1 MPNLFNYLPDITFI
15 ITAWLLLDLFGSG
28 LFRLLVRPRARRNWE
43 IAQLPEQAQN
53 NTTDN
58 QPEIWLN
65 YLRHA
70 GYDSG
75 EKTAHLRLKMKG
87 IVRSKAKGQWH
98 PAECRAFF
106 TLQPLSLVWYA
117 DITRAFMVSVKAT
130 EQYAQNH
137 AFSTRWVLSTF
148 PFRWAKGTGAQEL
161 VQRNAFYGLAG
172 AVWQPQWW
180 WHYTLEWGEIEN
192 DTLLLKC
199 RHQEF
204 AFCLKAKINAAQELA
219 ELSLWTENWQVWQTG
234 LLFSDYRE
242 VEGQKMP
249 FQVEV
254 LRKDKNGAA
263 FVQAELEVTDRV
275 QKGKY
280 AWW

>member
-1 MPNLFNYLPDITFI
+1 MPNLFYYLPDITFL

-43 IAQLPEQAQN
+43 TAQLPQQAQ
-53 NTTDN
+53 TTASN
-58 QPEIWLN
+58 QQPQLWLN
-65 YLRHA
+65 YLHQI

-75 EKTAHLRLKMKG
+75 ENTAHLRLKMKG

-98 PAECRAFF
+98 PAECRVFF
-106 TLQPLSLVWYA
+106 TAQPLSMIWYA

-130 EQYAQNH
+130 EQYGQIQ

-148 PFRWAKGTGAQEL
+148 PFRWMKATGIHEL
-161 VQRNAFYGLAG
+161 AQRNAFYGLAG

-180 WHYTLEWGEIEN
+180 EHYNLEWGEIES
-192 DTLLLKC
+192 DTLLFKYHYQALL
-199 RHQEF
+199 F
-204 AFCLKAKINAAQELA
+204 WVKAKINAHQELE
-219 ELSLWTENWQVWQTG
+219 ELSLWTENWQAWQAG

-242 VEGQKMP
+242 VEGQKLP

-263 FVQAELEVTDRV
+263 FVQAELEVTDIV